1 MSQKPK
7 HTLVIDRRPVPVRLA
22 DAFVCG
28 GVKNKF
34 LYRAKI
40 TTRGLTSEGFVTEVK
55 ALIDDIEYA
64 FDRGEIRH
72 VGCTEPAPGQ
82 VLKASCEELAQGVL
96 NVIAYRV
103 PNLETCSVVV
113 ANLTGHVHLEWQRG
127 EAVASF
133 PRKATEAEQGETIAR
148 PASRSAC

>member
-7 HTLVIDRRPVPVRLA
+7 HTLVINKRNCPVKLA

-34 LYRAKI
+34 VYSAKV
-40 TTRGLTSEGFVTEVK
+40 TTRGITSEGFVTEVK

-64 FDRGEIRH
+64 FDRGEIRY
-72 VGCTEPAPGQ
+72 VGCTEPASGQ

-103 PNLETCSVVV
+103 HNLEACSVVV
-113 ANLTGHVHLEWQRG
+113 ENLTGHVLLEWSKG
-127 EAVASF
+127 EAVAPF
-133 PRKATEAEQGETIAR
+133 PRKATEEEQGETIAR
-148 PASRSAC
+148 PQSRSSC

>member
-1 MSQKPK
+1 MSTKSK
-7 HTLVIDRRPVPVRLA
+7 HTLVIDRRACPVKLA

-34 LYRAKI
+34 HYSAKV

-64 FDRGEIRH
+64 FDRGEIRY
-72 VGCTEPAPGQ
+72 VGCTEPASGQ

-103 PNLETCSVVV
+103 PGLETCSVVV
-113 ANLTGHVHLEWQRG
+113 ENLTGHVLLDWQKG
-127 EAVASF
+127 ERVEPF
-133 PRKATEAEQGETIAR
+133 PRKATAAEQGETIAS
-148 PASRSAC
+148 PKSRSSC